1 MGSVNRITLV
11 GHLGDKPDVRAT
23 TGGKTVVNFGLAT
36 NHTYKKEDG
45 SVVESTDWHRIVV
58 WGGLAETCGKY
69 LEKGSQVYVEGRMT
83 YREWQD
89 KDGKDRT
96 SAEVIAD
103 DVQFLSKKSGAKE
116 E

>member
-11 GHLGDKPDVRAT
+11 GHLGDKPEVRAT
-23 TGGKTVVNFGLAT
+23 PGGKMVCNFGLAT

-45 SVVESTDWHRIVV
+45 TTVESTDWHRIVA

-89 KDGKDRT
+89 KDGKERM